1 MSRSLLLAG
10 KLDSLGDSSLGT
22 LEDWSDK
29 GLTVALISIVVI
41 TVLRKVSLKAG
52 IGARIGLPL
61 ALGIYNSRAHRRTP
75 SRTRSTTPAKS

>member
-41 TVLRKVSLKAG
+41 TVLRKVSL
-52 IGARIGLPL
+52 
-61 ALGIYNSRAHRRTP
+61 
-75 SRTRSTTPAKS
+75 